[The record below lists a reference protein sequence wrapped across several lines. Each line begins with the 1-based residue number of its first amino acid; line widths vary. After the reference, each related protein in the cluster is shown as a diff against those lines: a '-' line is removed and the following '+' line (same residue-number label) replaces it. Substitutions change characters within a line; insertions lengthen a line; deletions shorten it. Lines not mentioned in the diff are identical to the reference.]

1 MHANGRILVVYR
13 GNVYFPFGSFLVEVK
28 QQQLEYEDGLGRDD
42 DLSRSYFSKY
52 LHNGGTI
59 AFEST
64 RPLQRTGRSRFTKG
78 CPTAPIGTT
87 IGLNGPMGCRA
98 ALHTFARKWQ
108 P

>member
-1 MHANGRILVVYR
+1 M
-13 GNVYFPFGSFLVEVK
+13 EVK

-64 RPLQRTGRSRFTKG
+64 RPLQRTGPSRLPKVVL
-78 CPTAPIGTT
+78 PH
-87 IGLNGPMGCRA
+87 L
-98 ALHTFARKWQ
+98 
-108 P
+108 